1 MDFDALCK
9 PYEGPDIPGGTRR
22 TPARQRMFLVN
33 KQQIPA
39 AVADEVM
46 AEVYAEVEAGRTFES
61 GDAFDQHL
69 LAECRKEVAELAA
82 VAVQANGKRIENVV
96 KLRMTAERVTPR
108 RRARQFHAAAFA
120 AGAATVGIA
129 WLLTSL
135 L

>member
-9 PYEGPDIPGGTRR
+9 PYEGPDTPHGAKR
-22 TPARQRMFLVN
+22 TPERQRTWLVTR
-33 KQQIPA
+33 KQIPA
-39 AVADEVM
+39 AIVDEIM
-46 AEVYAEVEAGRTFES
+46 GEAYAEIEAGRAFES

-69 LAECRKEVAELAA
+69 LAECRKEIAELAA
-82 VAVQANGKRIENVV
+82 AAVRENGKRIENVV

-120 AGAATVGIA
+120 AGAATVGIV